1 MQTET
6 ELKLTLDLLHT
17 RKQLIEAHAQIMQY
31 QHRDIETE
39 IAGAQRALDEAL
51 AEKDRNHSATTGAPA

>member
-1 MQTET
+1 MQT

-31 QHRDIETE
+31 QHRDIEAE
-39 IAGAQRALDEAL
+39 IAAAQQALDEL
-51 AEKDRNHSATTGAPA
+51 ADEKGRNHSNTTGVPA